1 MIRENRP
8 KRRMMVS
15 AYQSALSALQ
25 AFGTKINSNANNIAN
40 SLTDGFKRTGVN
52 LASMQPQ
59 GGVKA
64 TVAKVNSQGPM
75 VYKETN
81 SGIELI
87 EQSNVDLVNEMTD
100 MTLNADYYKANL
112 KTIQASDQMTKSL
125 LDIKA

>member
-1 MIRENRP
+1 MTMI
-8 KRRMMVS
+8 S

-25 AFGTKINSNANNIAN
+25 AFGTRINSNANNIAN

-81 SGIELI
+81 NGIELI

-100 MTLNADYYKANL
+100 MTLNTDYYKANL
-112 KTIQASDQMTKSL
+112 KTIQTSDQMTKSL

>member
-1 MIRENRP
+1 MDRNLHVYYNEYCQNRKGKVVFTRGNRP
-8 KRRMMVS
+8 KRMTMIS

-25 AFGTKINSNANNIAN
+25 AFGTRINSNANNIAN

-75 VYKETN
+75 VY
-81 SGIELI
+81 
-87 EQSNVDLVNEMTD
+87 
-100 MTLNADYYKANL
+100 
-112 KTIQASDQMTKSL
+112 
-125 LDIKA
+125 